1 MEHFFTAKL
10 EKHIAYEIVNNE
22 INVENNVTKKMALIL
37 ENNIATIQKQK
48 RVVTKL
54 MQDTDS
60 ARHKHQVNRLIISD
74 TVAPYLYRYN
84 LYFRLHLN
92 VYNTMLVG
100 ILGVFVQIGGIM
112 VERFVGN

>member
-1 MEHFFTAKL
+1 MAHFFTAKL

-54 MQDTDS
+54 MQDTES

-74 TVAPYLYRYN
+74 TVVRRLYRYN
-84 LYFRLHLN
+84 LYIFVWILTSTTPYYSLFSSLRFFS
-92 VYNTMLVG
+92 YKLV
-100 ILGVFVQIGGIM
+100 V
-112 VERFVGN
+112 